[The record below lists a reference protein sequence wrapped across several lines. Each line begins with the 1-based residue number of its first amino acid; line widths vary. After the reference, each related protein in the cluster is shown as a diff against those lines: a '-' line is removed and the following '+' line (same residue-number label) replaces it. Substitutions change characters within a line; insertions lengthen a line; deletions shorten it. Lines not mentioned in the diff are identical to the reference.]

1 MHRIALSQFFSL
13 ASLFVVT
20 VITSFSAF
28 IGRPIALFGACLLLA
43 IPCMFVFVVRGW
55 QLLVIHSNG
64 VRGSFFVSLLFW
76 IFIPLGVCGP
86 AFQHGDQL
94 GQYFNWV
101 IAVLYMIPIAIYLG
115 WRVLPHLI
123 VAMALQMTIY
133 HYVLLDPAHAHPLI
147 VSFFGVCAA
156 AALGLV
162 VWALGSGVHR
172 PTRT

>member
-1 MHRIALSQFFSL
+1 MHRIALSQLFSL
-13 ASLFVVT
+13 SSLFVVT

-28 IGRPIALFGACLLLA
+28 IGHPISLFGVCLLLA
-43 IPCMFVFVVRGW
+43 IPCMFVFAVRGW

-76 IFIPLGVCGP
+76 IFIPLGVCSP

-101 IAVLYMIPIAIYLG
+101 VAFLYMIPIVIYLG

-123 VAMALQMTIY
+123 VAMALQTIIY
-133 HYVLLDPAHAHPLI
+133 KYALIDQTYVHPLI
-147 VSFFGVCAA
+147 ISFFGVCAA
-156 AALGLV
+156 AALGFF
-162 VWALGSGVHR
+162 VWLLQPR
-172 PTRT
+172 TRRAKA